1 MGDAVAE
8 FDMELVPKRGD
19 CATDTMNCITAK
31 CCEKSGAKCFR
42 KDAGYA
48 KCAMKC
54 PGGGWSCYEEKATW
68 ANKPAIRHLDASLF
82 CFTVYVQNK
91 GEGLVNKKDLAILQ
105 KAFQYQES
113 LFSCNDWEVFS
124 DVPAQISLDKGYWS
138 TVVSDADGTFK
149 SLRRKDKPDH
159 YLNTPLFIQVWKAL
173 AQQQRWSRQSF
184 TVKVDPTTVFFPAK
198 LRTYLASKTDEPA
211 NGYYMQNC
219 KSVKQG
225 FFGNLEV
232 VSKQAMTI
240 FLQRADS
247 CTASCWQSRRFRR
260 HYQRHLPREQ
270 AQSAEEKLNLRA
282 TLLEQLHASCHP
294 PLQDTRG
301 ILHVP
306 WNNYGPELCVG
317 NRIFFPG
324 GARSWAARDADLQ
337 WIAAMLATLVEFGHA
352 WVAVPSQMLKCATL
366 RPALELLG
374 RMTVK
379 RIMALFLKTNMH
391 WRHIKNNER
400 G

>member
-1 MGDAVAE
+1 MELRSDYESNPELMPEPQRISWTRKVGAAVAVGAVLLLAPAAVHYSRQSTQTASIADAVAE

-247 CTASCWQSRRFRR
+247 CTASCWKEETDGCKKDWKFGPWGEDLFMQNCMDKHGVGKADGFDVTTSGTCPASRPKAQKKNSTYVPPCSSSYTLPAIHPFRTPEA
-260 HYQRHLPREQ
+260 YFTCLGTITGQ
-270 AQSAEEKLNLRA
+270 
-282 TLLEQLHASCHP
+282 
-294 PLQDTRG
+294 
-301 ILHVP
+301 
-306 WNNYGPELCVG
+306 NY
-317 NRIFFPG
+317 
-324 GARSWAARDADLQ
+324 A
-337 WIAAMLATLVEFGHA
+337 
-352 WVAVPSQMLKCATL
+352 
-366 RPALELLG
+366 
-374 RMTVK
+374 
-379 RIMALFLKTNMH
+379 
-391 WRHIKNNER
+391 
-400 G
+400 